1 MERIWKDMKKIAA
14 CLLALVMMAALCVP
28 SFAGDAVNA
37 LTDANA
43 KEVAD
48 AVVAYV
54 AANGEATFTDEAART
69 QMVTSVVRGL
79 TIENYSDER
88 ATETSMEVAF
98 IALQADYP
106 ETLPADAAA
115 ALQAQFAEAITKAY
129 NSRPGVSTFDPT
141 EIGDNIAG
149 NFADS
154 DLSGLFDS
162 LRGAVSSLG
171 DRLQNV
177 LRGDGTTTDPADD
190 GAADDG
196 ESPEYG
202 GSDPTGDVGVYAVA
216 GLAAVAAAALVL
228 TRKKSK

>member
-1 MERIWKDMKKIAA
+1 MKKIAA

-37 LTDANA
+37 LPDANA